1 MVEVELKE
9 KKMKLV
15 VNRVHNLPT
24 PPVVFEQI
32 SKVINDPDTSAYDIA
47 NIISEDP
54 ALTAKILRLTNSSF
68 YGIPRTVTSVKQA
81 IVILGLEVVKSLII
95 SASVFEIF
103 AKKYKLDKSYID
115 NFWRHSLSAAFMAR
129 ILSRK
134 GEKLSPMEAEQFFSA
149 GLLHDIGK
157 LVIITELATDYK
169 LIREALDG
177 DITLTV
183 YTAEATIMG
192 IDHSDIG
199 SFLCSKWNLPEPL
212 CEAIA
217 NHHKEDMVVSQKYTA
232 AIHLANYLAHQM
244 ESPDDPLPNF
254 SPLYPDVWQ
263 VLGLSPGQESSLI
276 DILKEEFSKAETFL
290 NLARGL

>member
-1 MVEVELKE
+1 MIDIELKE

-81 IVILGLEVVKSLII
+81 IVILGIEVVKSLII

-103 AKKYKLDKSYID
+103 AKKYKLDKAYLES
-115 NFWRHSLSAAFMAR
+115 FWRHSLSAAFMAR

-134 GEKLSPMEAEQFFSA
+134 GERLSPMEAEQFFSA

-157 LVIITELATDYK
+157 LVIITELAADYK
-169 LIREALDG
+169 IIKESLDK
-177 DITLTV
+177 DNTLTG
-183 YTAEATIMG
+183 YAAEAAVMG

-199 SFLCSKWNLPEPL
+199 AFLCSKWNLPEAL

-217 NHHKEDMVVSQKYTA
+217 NHHREELVATQKYTA
-232 AIHLANYLAHQM
+232 AIHLANHLAHQM
-244 ESPDDPLPNF
+244 ESPDEPLPNF
-254 SPLYPDVWQ
+254 SPLFNDVWQ
-263 VLGLSPGQESSLI
+263 VLGLSQGQESSLI
-276 DILKEEFSKAETFL
+276 EALKGEFSQAETFL
-290 NLARGL
+290 NIARGL

>member
-1 MVEVELKE
+1 MVDVELKE

-32 SKVINDPDTSAYDIA
+32 SKVINDPDTSAYDVA

-115 NFWRHSLSAAFMAR
+115 NFWRHSLSTAFMAR

-157 LVIITELATDYK
+157 LVIITELAVDYK
-169 LIREALDG
+169 VIKESLDN
-177 DITLTV
+177 DTTLTV
-183 YTAEATIMG
+183 FAAEAAVMG

-199 SFLCSKWNLPEPL
+199 SFLCSKWNLPEAL

-217 NHHKEDMVVSQKYTA
+217 NHHKNEMVATQKYTA
-232 AIHLANYLAHQM
+232 AIHLSNYLAHQM
-244 ESPDDPLPNF
+244 ESPDEPLPNF
-254 SPLYPDVWQ
+254 SPLVPDVWQ
-263 VLGLSPGQESSLI
+263 VLGLSPGQESSLL
-276 DILKEEFSKAETFL
+276 DLLKEEFSKAETFL